1 MSEPRLVRAV
11 VVQPKWTVEDFASE
25 GAFRAWMRSQL
36 ERTRPHLSRE
46 RPNLVVL
53 TELNGL
59 PLLLTG
65 ARLAARATTLQ
76 GALALSL
83 AKFLPEVLAVAA
95 ARRVSLVRALH
106 LVRAPDTVRVYLETC
121 RDLARAFGV
130 YLVSGSAPLPHL
142 ARLGT
147 DLSFGAD
154 VFNETVVFA
163 PDGRVI
169 GTADKVYLTQPEKA
183 GGLDFSAGPPENLRV
198 FPTEVG
204 DLGVAISLDAFM
216 PDVIARLEA
225 QGCTVLLQPDANGGS
240 WTGKEQE
247 GPRTGERDQPE
258 AWLES
263 AWTAVQRS
271 ETLRYALN
279 PMVVGNLF
287 DVAFDG
293 QSAIVAREEE
303 APEARSYVMTAPR
316 GGFLA
321 LAPWVQDGDLG
332 TLRRVGLELEPA
344 SRSPRENQY
353 REDVL
358 SADLTLPP
366 RTRQAEPLAPHED
379 AMNALLEGRAVL
391 SPSPGVTVARTLKP
405 LVVAALVVGG
415 ARTMRRSRL
424 LGGALVLAGAVLG
437 AVWSV

>member
-1 MSEPRLVRAV
+1 MRAV

-25 GAFRAWMRSQL
+25 GSFRAWMRSQL
-36 ERTRPHLSRE
+36 DRARPHLSSS

-59 PLLLTG
+59 PLLLTN
-65 ARLAARATTLQ
+65 ARLATRATSLQ

-83 AKFLPEVLAVAA
+83 AKFLPEVLAVAS
-95 ARRVSLVRALH
+95 ARRVSLARALH
-106 LVRAPDTVRVYLETC
+106 LVRAPETVRVYLETC
-121 RDLARAFGV
+121 RDLARTFGV

-142 ARLGT
+142 ARIGT
-147 DLSFGAD
+147 DLSFGSQ
-154 VFNETVVFA
+154 VFNETVIFA

-169 GTADKVYLTQPEKA
+169 GTADKVYLTQPEGP
-183 GGLDFSAGPPENLRV
+183 GGLDFSVGRLEDLRV
-198 FPTEVG
+198 FPTDVG

-216 PDVIARLEA
+216 PDVIARLEE

-263 AWTAVQRS
+263 AWQAVQRS
-271 ETLRYALN
+271 PTLRYALN

-293 QSAIVAREEE
+293 QSAIVARSDE
-303 APEARSYVMTAPR
+303 AAEPRSYVMTEPR
-316 GGFLA
+316 AGFLA
-321 LAPWVQDGDLG
+321 LAPWVEDGDLG
-332 TLRRVGLELEPA
+332 TLRRVGLQLEPA
-344 SRSPRENQY
+344 SRSPRENAY

-366 RTRQAEPLAPHED
+366 RERDAQPLSPHEE
-379 AMNALLEGRAVL
+379 AVNALLEGRAVL
-391 SPSPGVTVARTLKP
+391 SPAPGVTAARSVKP
-405 LVVAALVVGG
+405 FVVASLVVGG
-415 ARTMRRSRL
+415 ARIARRSKL
-424 LGGALVLAGAVLG
+424 VGGALVLAGAALG
-437 AVWSV
+437 ALWSF